1 MSHHFLEELKSNT
14 TPINKLGELL
24 HEGWLLKKST
34 NSNSTNPYIEQL
46 YDILRAKGVIGGK
59 ILGAGGGGFFLAF
72 VEEPEIK
79 EKIKYELYPNFLAMD
94 VKFNFTGTE
103 VLWKNF

>member
-1 MSHHFLEELKSNT
+1 M
-14 TPINKLGELL
+14 
-24 HEGWLLKKST
+24 
-34 NSNSTNPYIEQL
+34 